1 MNKVILLIALLL
13 LCVTPL
19 QAAAPA
25 PEVVWIGGNSAGQ
38 FAYLTLD
45 GNILELA
52 TSGAPHNIITVQWL
66 KATPSQIA
74 VAACGAYVYTVAIV
88 DGATQAQRFALG
100 EVVLPC
106 APAAVQIWL
115 PLVGR

>member
-1 MNKVILLIALLL
+1 MKKVILLIALFL

-19 QAAAPA
+19 KAAAPA
-25 PEVVWIGGNSAGQ
+25 PDIVWIGGNSSGQ

-52 TSGAPHNIITVQWL
+52 TQGAQHNVITVQWL
-66 KATPSQIA
+66 KAAPSQVA
-74 VAACGAYVYTVAIV
+74 VTACGSYVYTVAIV
-88 DGATQAQRFALG
+88 DGATQAQRFDLG
-100 EVVLPC
+100 EIVLPC

-115 PLVGR
+115 PLTTR